1 MGKLLEIVLGICR
14 GLLGNTLNRVK
25 FKGDIYF
32 KDCLYHSCKVT
43 LVLAV
48 FNIKYINHPPF
59 NPKKITIESSQ
70 EVFTVEIPRFGNN
83 ANNPSEAPAPADDAP
98 KQMKQ
103 TYVRHNTKR
112 ATGRGKKILILLETQ
127 ATMVTSCLS
136 PRRPD
141 KSDLLRIQ
149 CLHSDNRHT
158 ALTLLHQNNQSQ

>member
-70 EVFTVEIPRFGNN
+70 EVFTIEIPRSGNYGNN
-83 ANNPSEAPAPADDAP
+83 LSEAPAPPDGAP
-98 KQMKQ
+98 RQRNQ
-103 TYVRHNTKR
+103 TYVRRNAKW
-112 ATGRGKKILILLETQ
+112 AACRGKKILILLET
-127 ATMVTSCLS
+127 
-136 PRRPD
+136 
-141 KSDLLRIQ
+141 
-149 CLHSDNRHT
+149 
-158 ALTLLHQNNQSQ
+158 